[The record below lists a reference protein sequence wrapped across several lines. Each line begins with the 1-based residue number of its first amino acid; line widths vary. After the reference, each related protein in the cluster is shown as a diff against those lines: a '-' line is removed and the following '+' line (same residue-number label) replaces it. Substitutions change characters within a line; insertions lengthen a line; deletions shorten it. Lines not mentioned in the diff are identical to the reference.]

1 MRIPVRIEKID
12 EDRRIAFGWAS
23 VVESQNGVVIDS
35 QDDLLDGV
43 SLEKAVYEYVL
54 LSRDADEMHEKRGV
68 GRLVESAF
76 FTPDKIEKMGLAPD
90 ALPTGWWVGFKVD
103 DERVWQR
110 VKDGVYKMFSIYGTG
125 RREVMGGEPSD
136 D

>member
-1 MRIPVRIEKID
+1 MRIPIQIQKID

-23 VVESQNGVVIDS
+23 VVESQSGVVIDS
-35 QDDLLDGV
+35 QDDILD
-43 SLEKAVYEYVL
+43 SDTLEKAVYEYVL

-68 GRLVESAF
+68 GRLVESLY
-76 FTPDKIEKMGLAPD
+76 FTPDKIEKLGIPAGTLK
-90 ALPTGWWVGFKVD
+90 TGWWVGFKVD
-103 DERVWQR
+103 DETVWQK

-125 RREVMGGEPSD
+125 RREELGAEPSD